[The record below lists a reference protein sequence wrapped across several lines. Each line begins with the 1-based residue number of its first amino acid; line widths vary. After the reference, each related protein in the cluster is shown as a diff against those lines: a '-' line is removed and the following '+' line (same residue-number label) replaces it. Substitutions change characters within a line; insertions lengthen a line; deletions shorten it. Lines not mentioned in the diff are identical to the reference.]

1 MKKTKEIWV
10 PARYINEDGTVLTF
24 ENYKVSNMGR
34 VKSLDYNHTGKAKI
48 LRQSTIECNDGSILY
63 TVCICKDCK
72 KYNKTVHRLVLS
84 SFDQEGWSENA
95 CVDHIEPRDSGTCD
109 NRLVNLRWFTR
120 KENVNTV
127 HCKELTSMALTNRS
141 DQSKRVR
148 VTNLT
153 TGEITEYPSTKE
165 AERSLG
171 MPLRTVSNIIRNQK
185 GFYKKMNLM
194 FSYIE

>member
-10 PARYINEDGTVLTF
+10 PCRHINDDGSVLDFTGLY
-24 ENYKVSNMGR
+24 EVSNLGR

-72 KYNKTVHRLVLS
+72 KYNKTAHRLVLS
-84 SFDQEGWSENA
+84 SFDPEGFRPGR
-95 CVDHIEPRDSGTCD
+95 I
-109 NRLVNLRWFTR
+109 VNHKTERTAVSCINELSNLEWTTQ
-120 KENVNTV
+120 KDNVNTV
-127 HCKELTSMALTNRS
+127 HCKELKSMALTNRS

-153 TGEITEYPSTKE
+153 TSEITEYPSSRE
-165 AERSLG
+165 ADRILG
-171 MPLRTVSNIIRNQK
+171 LPRCTVSNIIRNQK
-185 GFYKKMNLM
+185 GFYKKGNLH
-194 FSYIE
+194 FSYI

>member
-1 MKKTKEIWV
+1 MKKTKEIWA
-10 PARYINEDGTVLTF
+10 PARYINEDGTVLSF
-24 ENYKVSNMGR
+24 ENYEVSSLGR

-48 LRQSTIECNDGSILY
+48 LCQSTIECNDGSILY

-95 CVDHIEPRDSGTCD
+95 CADHIVARTSTSCN
-109 NRLVNLRWFTR
+109 NRLSNLRWLTQ

-127 HCKELTSMALTNRS
+127 HCKELKSRALTNRS

-153 TGEITEYPSTKE
+153 TCEITEYPSTKE

-185 GFYKKMNLM
+185 GFYKKGNLH
-194 FSYIE
+194 FSYIK